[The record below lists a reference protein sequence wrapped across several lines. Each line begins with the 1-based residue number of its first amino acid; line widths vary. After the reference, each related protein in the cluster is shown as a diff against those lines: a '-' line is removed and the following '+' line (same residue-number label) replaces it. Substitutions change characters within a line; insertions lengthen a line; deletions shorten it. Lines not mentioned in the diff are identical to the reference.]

1 MESDKDK
8 RADVTLPATEN
19 SAHNTSDIYTPIE
32 PITATDRVSER
43 ATATETSPDCSNE
56 NEMTPPPTSLNVP
69 LDSEDLHIL
78 LTYSTLLALTR
89 HSSQPV
95 VDLDMLAQVRQ
106 LDAFSAGDITKDGVA
121 THWSAKSQRPE
132 RLQRYQ
138 RSCDELVPTLTAA
151 IKKQSQANLKAES
164 KNCVHG
170 DRNPDHQS
178 LSQLFLAK
186 NLVTM
191 YGAWVEKAR
200 KKGIDPD
207 IDPWANP
214 TKFSK
219 VIPVF
224 ESIYTLQYDFNEWQH
239 TSPKPVF
246 NQSARLDAEEFMRVM
261 DNRDQIRVYH
271 CVTTSL
277 GKAFAQLD
285 VIPEI
290 ATKYSEDE
298 LTSMW
303 RDKTRP
309 KYLIPDPTTVT
320 IPKKQKNTSWQRSDD
335 GRIWM
340 RGETSWEPTFKFMV
354 FDTATHAYI
363 REHLVNLD
371 HLDQIDLNDDTLVL
385 KYRKKISQWRNRDT
399 GEATKV
405 REPWTD
411 DERAVVYEWANTW
424 VHKNGMDKFLPQV
437 MESGRDDLQAT
448 LVAKT
453 GLLRSFDSVSGWAR
467 QQMTKKPNEPLGMLH
482 AEGQKL
488 AARIDA
494 GETVADDERYPD
506 QAIDIADFLAKT
518 KPQTPPEHNRSGKK
532 RKLDSDDESSIDS
545 DSEED
550 GDYEDSLPSSLRESD
565 KRPRLIDKGRMQL
578 GRDVPLMKAEMD
590 ARIGAHATGEADEM
604 DDDDE
609 DINREVDMIFG
620 DDGEEG

>member
-1 MESDKDK
+1 M
-8 RADVTLPATEN
+8 
-19 SAHNTSDIYTPIE
+19 
-32 PITATDRVSER
+32 
-43 ATATETSPDCSNE
+43 
-56 NEMTPPPTSLNVP
+56 PPPPISSNVP
-69 LDSEDLHIL
+69 LDSEKLHIL

-106 LDAFSAGDITKDGVA
+106 LDAFSAGDITEHGVA
-121 THWSAKSQRPE
+121 THWSAESQRPE

-164 KNCVHG
+164 KNRVHG
-170 DRNPDHQS
+170 DGNPEHQS
-178 LSQLFLAK
+178 LSHLFLAK

-191 YGAWVEKAR
+191 YGAWVEKGR

-207 IDPWANP
+207 IDPWTNP

-246 NQSARLDAEEFMRVM
+246 NQSSRLDAEEFMRVM
-261 DNRDQIRVYH
+261 DDRNQIRVYH
-271 CVTTSL
+271 RVTTSL
-277 GKAFAQLD
+277 GKTFAQLD

-320 IPKKQKNTSWQRSDD
+320 TPNKQKNMPWQRSDD

-363 REHLVNLD
+363 HEHLVDLD

-405 REPWTD
+405 REPWID

-437 MESGRDDLQAT
+437 MESERDDLQAT

-453 GLLRSFDSVSGWAR
+453 GLLRSVDSVSGWAR
-467 QQMTKKPNEPLGMLH
+467 HQMTKKPNEPLGMLH

-488 AARIDA
+488 ATRIDA
-494 GETVADDERYPD
+494 GETVSDDERYPD

-518 KPQTPPEHNRSGKK
+518 KPQTPSGHSRSGKK

-550 GDYEDSLPSSLRESD
+550 GDDEDSLPSSPRESD
-565 KRPRLIDKGRMQL
+565 KRSRLTAKGRMQL
-578 GRDVPLMKAEMD
+578 GQGMPLTKTEMD
-590 ARIGAHATGEADEM
+590 ARIGAHAAGEADER
-604 DDDDE
+604 DDDDK
-609 DINREVDMIFG
+609 DINSEVDMIFEFG